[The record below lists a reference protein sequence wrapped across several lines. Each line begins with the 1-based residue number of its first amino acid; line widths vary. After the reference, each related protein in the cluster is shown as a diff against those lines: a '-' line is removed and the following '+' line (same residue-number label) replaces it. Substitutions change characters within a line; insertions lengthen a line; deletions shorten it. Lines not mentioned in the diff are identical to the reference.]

1 MKGPTLRA
9 FAGQALLE
17 RLQRML
23 KESRG
28 VRLGE
33 DPECLHRMR
42 VASRRLRS
50 ALSLFE
56 SLFEG
61 KETRR
66 WRREVGGMARAL
78 GDGRDL
84 DVQIQYLETYIAD
97 CGDRGL
103 RPGPE
108 RLLLRL
114 RQRREGLQRT
124 IVSSLDAFFDGPTPS
139 AMAEAFRGLLERDF
153 LCGAPKEDDLGDR
166 VAEALFPLLAR
177 LLSFS
182 GSARCP
188 EDVEGLHSMRIAAK
202 RLRYAVEIFLPHLG
216 EGGEP
221 LLDEAR
227 SLQALLGRI
236 HDDDVWIA
244 FLPDFIDE
252 ERRRTVAFYGHGR
265 LFPRLLPGL
274 EALERAVAA
283 DRTRTYEAFLD
294 RWEELEERGFWS
306 DRIGAY
312 RTEGEVERH
321 ESDPD
326 Q

>member
-1 MKGPTLRA
+1 MKGPTLVG

-50 ALSLFE
+50 ALTLFE
-56 SLFEG
+56 PLFEG
-61 KETRR
+61 KGTRR
-66 WRREVGGMARAL
+66 WRREVGGLARTL

-84 DVQIQYLETYIAD
+84 DVQTQYLETFIAG
-97 CGDRGL
+97 CGDRAL

-114 RQRREGLQRT
+114 RQRREALQRT
-124 IVSSLDAFFDGPTPS
+124 LVASLDSFFDGPTPS
-139 AMAEAFRGLLERDF
+139 AMAEAFRGLLERDL
-153 LCGAPKEDDLGDR
+153 LCGAPEEGHLGDR
-166 VAEALFPLLAR
+166 AAEALFPLLAR
-177 LLSFS
+177 LLSFA

-216 EGGEP
+216 EGGES

-227 SLQALLGRI
+227 SLQGLLGRI

-265 LFPRLLPGL
+265 PFPRLLPGL
-274 EALERAVAA
+274 EALGKAVAA
-283 DRTRTYEAFLD
+283 DRERTYQTFLD
-294 RWEELEERGFWS
+294 RWEELEKRGFWS

-321 ESDPD
+321 ESDSD

>member
-1 MKGPTLRA
+1 MKGPTLVG

-50 ALSLFE
+50 ALTLFE
-56 SLFEG
+56 PLFEG
-61 KETRR
+61 KGTRR
-66 WRREVGGMARAL
+66 WCREVGGLARTL

-84 DVQIQYLETYIAD
+84 DVQTQYLETFIAG
-97 CGDRGL
+97 CGDRAL

-114 RQRREGLQRT
+114 RQRREALQRT
-124 IVSSLDAFFDGPTPS
+124 LVASLDSFFDGPTPS
-139 AMAEAFRGLLERDF
+139 AMAEAFRGLLESDL
-153 LCGAPKEDDLGDR
+153 LCGAPEEGHLGDR
-166 VAEALFPLLAR
+166 AAEALFPLLAR

-216 EGGEP
+216 EGGES

-227 SLQALLGRI
+227 SLQGLLGRI

-265 LFPRLLPGL
+265 PFPRLLPGL
-274 EALERAVAA
+274 EALGKAVAA
-283 DRTRTYEAFLD
+283 DRERTYQTFLD
-294 RWEELEERGFWS
+294 RWEELEKRGFWS

-312 RTEGEVERH
+312 RTEGEVECH
-321 ESDPD
+321 ESDSD

>member
-1 MKGPTLRA
+1 MKGPTLVG

-50 ALSLFE
+50 ALTLFE
-56 SLFEG
+56 PLFEG
-61 KETRR
+61 KGTRR
-66 WRREVGGMARAL
+66 WRREVGGLARTL

-84 DVQIQYLETYIAD
+84 DVQTQYLETFIAG
-97 CGDRGL
+97 CGDRAL

-114 RQRREGLQRT
+114 RQRREALQRT
-124 IVSSLDAFFDGPTPS
+124 VVASLDSFFDGPTPS
-139 AMAEAFRGLLERDF
+139 AMAEAFRGLLERDL
-153 LCGAPKEDDLGDR
+153 LCGAPEEGHLGDR
-166 VAEALFPLLAR
+166 AAEALFPLLAR
-177 LLSFS
+177 LLSFA

-216 EGGEP
+216 EGGES

-227 SLQALLGRI
+227 SLQGLLGRI

-265 LFPRLLPGL
+265 PFPRLLPGL
-274 EALERAVAA
+274 EALGKAVAA
-283 DRTRTYEAFLD
+283 DRERTYQTFLD
-294 RWEELEERGFWS
+294 RWEELEKRGFWS

-312 RTEGEVERH
+312 RTEGEVECH
-321 ESDPD
+321 ESDSD